1 MSLSTDFKK
10 TIIKKLQKDLGLD
23 NIHQVPKLDKVIVA
37 CGVGSLHTRKGVK
50 DFTEIENNLKAIT
63 GQKAILINARMS
75 VSNFKLRE
83 WSPVMFKVTLRKERA
98 YDFIERLVN
107 FVLPRVRDFSG
118 LNEKSFDKG
127 GNISFG
133 FKEFG
138 IFPEVNVDNLT
149 LAAGL
154 QITIVPTSADKAQSL
169 AFAKSLG
176 LIFKAPVVAN

>member
-83 WSPVMFKVTLRKERA
+83 
-98 YDFIERLVN
+98 
-107 FVLPRVRDFSG
+107 
-118 LNEKSFDKG
+118 
-127 GNISFG
+127 
-133 FKEFG
+133 
-138 IFPEVNVDNLT
+138 
-149 LAAGL
+149 
-154 QITIVPTSADKAQSL
+154 
-169 AFAKSLG
+169 
-176 LIFKAPVVAN
+176 